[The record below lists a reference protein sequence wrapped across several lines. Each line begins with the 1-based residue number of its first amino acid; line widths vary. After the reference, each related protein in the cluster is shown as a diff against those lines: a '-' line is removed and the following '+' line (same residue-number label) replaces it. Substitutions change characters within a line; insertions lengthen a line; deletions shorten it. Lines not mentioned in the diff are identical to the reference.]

1 MKCIIVSNPTIAS
14 RRLVDLLRD
23 LSPENTWEIQQPES
37 DLLPEADFIFLF
49 RWPHIISEKAFSAS
63 RAKIVVF
70 HTSELSKGRG
80 GSPIQNQI
88 LEGKYVSRVNAIEMK
103 RGVDTGDVY
112 AFQDVTLQ
120 GTADD
125 IWLAIAHA
133 ACRLTIKVIEGAVP
147 LPQSGEP
154 SLYRRR
160 KDNTL
165 PAVGTQ
171 EQIHRFIQML
181 DGEGYPGANLT
192 YGELQFTFT
201 RSALRDGKILC
212 DAVITQRGKIED
224 ISSSSTS

>member
-1 MKCIIVSNPTIAS
+1 M
-14 RRLVDLLRD
+14 
-23 LSPENTWEIQQPES
+23 
-37 DLLPEADFIFLF
+37 
-49 RWPHIISEKAFSAS
+49 
-63 RAKIVVF
+63 
-70 HTSELSKGRG
+70 
-80 GSPIQNQI
+80 
-88 LEGKYVSRVNAIEMK
+88 
-103 RGVDTGDVY
+103 
-112 AFQDVTLQ
+112 
-120 GTADD
+120 
-125 IWLAIAHA
+125 
-133 ACRLTIKVIEGAVP
+133 P

-165 PAVGTQ
+165 PTGGTQ

-201 RSALRDGKILC
+201 RSALRDSKILC